1 MSPRHLLEIDDLTA
15 DELAEVLRLAADH
28 EMPQVLSG
36 MGVALIFEKP
46 SARTRHSSEVAV
58 IQLGGHPVTAR
69 GDELG
74 IDTREPA
81 EDIARTLSCYHA
93 AIGARVFDHRLL
105 ERMASASS
113 IPVINLLSDSG
124 HPCQAVAD
132 LLTLQDRLGPL
143 QGRTVTWVGDF
154 NNVARSLALASALVG
169 LNLRVAS
176 PPGYGPSDEDIDR
189 VAAVTLHGSLAVVD
203 RPADAVDWAD
213 AVMTDVWTSMG
224 QEADAEVRRRAFEG
238 FSVTPALLEAA
249 APDAVFMHCLPA
261 HRGEEVDAAVVDG
274 PQSLVWQQAA
284 NRMHA
289 MRGVLRFLVEEGR

>member
-189 VAAVTLHGSLAVVD
+189 IAAVTLHGSLAVVD
-203 RPADAVDWAD
+203 RPADAVDGAH

-261 HRGEEVDAAVVDG
+261 HRGEEVDAVVVDG

>member
-15 DELAEVLRLAADH
+15 DEVAEVLRLAADH
-28 EMPQVLSG
+28 ELPQVLAG

-74 IDTREPA
+74 IDTRESA

-105 ERMASASS
+105 ERMAAASS
-113 IPVINLLSDSG
+113 VPVINLLSDSG

-132 LLTLQDRLGPL
+132 LLTLQQQLGSL
-143 QGRTVTWVGDF
+143 QGRTIAWVGDF
-154 NNVARSLALASALVG
+154 NNVARSLALGSALVG
-169 LNLRVAS
+169 IDMRVAC
-176 PPGYGPSDEDIDR
+176 PPGYGPSDEDVDR
-189 VAAVTLHGSLAVVD
+189 VAAVTLHGSFAVVD
-203 RPADAVDWAD
+203 KPGEAVDGAD

-224 QEADAEVRRRAFEG
+224 QEADAEARRRAFEG
-238 FSVTPALLEAA
+238 FTVTQALLEAA
-249 APDAVFMHCLPA
+249 APEAVFMHCLPA

-274 PQSLVWQQAA
+274 PHSLVWQQAA

-289 MRGVLRFLVEEGR
+289 MRGVLRFLMEVGR